1 MPSKTV
7 LSQTSSDSMICLSD
21 SDYVKVVN
29 GLIRLQEL
37 DTLYKISQEKVAN
50 LDSQIAN
57 YEQVVANSDTIISR
71 YEGLTDSLKVN
82 LYLVLEVSVS
92 SDGWLLSSEDHRL

>member
-1 MPSKTV
+1 
-7 LSQTSSDSMICLSD
+7 MICLSD

-82 LYLVLEVSVS
+82 LYLANRDIRKRNRLLIGVGGIGVI
-92 SDGWLLSSEDHRL
+92 GWLVAIFKP